1 MEIIHR
7 QCCEPFVTK
16 DGSEIRE
23 LMAYRNS
30 ACQRSSLAEATV
42 PPNKTT
48 EAHRHPRTEEI
59 YYVLAGAGRIR
70 LEDEEAEI
78 RPGDA
83 ILIPPGTCHQVANP
97 GPDRLVFLCVCVPA
111 YEHEDTAMEECAPT
125 RGGAGP

>member
-7 QCCEPFVTK
+7 QHCEPFVTK

-23 LMAYRNS
+23 LMAHRNS
-30 ACQRSSLAEATV
+30 ACERSSLAEATV
-42 PPNKTT
+42 PPDKAT

-70 LEDEEAEI
+70 LGGEEADI
-78 RPGDA
+78 RAGDA
-83 ILIPPGTCHQVANP
+83 ILIPPDTCHQVVNP

-111 YEHEDTAMEECAPT
+111 YEDDDTVMDDGCASS
-125 RGGAGP
+125 R